1 MQVCRHCGWENPEI
15 AAFCTNCGT
24 GLGRDKGNGPRFR
37 ALGLTT
43 SRVEE
48 PTVDSIDAAWPT
60 AASPGGAHA
69 GNPTPAAGGLAPA
82 AGNAPAGS
90 GSGPALGASAARP
103 ASAGTASSSSAASI
117 PGATGA
123 AIAAG
128 PTASSAPGSAP
139 GSASTGSAS
148 TGSAGATAAA
158 ASTPAATLGS
168 SHPTGAA
175 SSTPASAAAFP
186 AIPAA
191 NTNPALRPVP
201 GRPAPRPMPAARPVP
216 VPTPGPRPVDNP
228 ARPVTHPAIHPIG
241 GVLAQTLVD
250 FVPDLEGSPT
260 QPNPTLRGGASPD
273 DTGHRRTEALV
284 SPSFIGAHAPIARR
298 STGPMLLPDEADI
311 SIDQPTDPQ
320 ALDALVAQTFRLDTP
335 AIDLPTAER
344 AAPEP
349 PADHPPEPPA
359 APAEP
364 MPAVTPAVQP
374 DPVLDIVTERTPEL
388 EPGPDED
395 DDEDAVAF
403 PTDPPPAATD
413 SLEEDGFDEFVDP
426 RDRADGEDEDDDG
439 IVSSIDQ
446 PGGEDPEI
454 ETPDD
459 ALAAAIN
466 AFSDERDARIRPPS
480 DSPFEAEDELEL
492 STSDLHAVDFEA
504 RVRAAAQLPDP
515 ITTSPSIRAVPPPLP
530 PAFVPR
536 FILRPFSQNLG
547 ERKIVPIGD
556 APVTIGRE
564 DSDIRVSEDLFVSP
578 RHARFTIHDGVLWI
592 DDLGSLN
599 GTWRRVRTEIE
610 LRAGDQVLIGQQIL
624 RIDAA
629 RARHN
634 GVPPSDG
641 TQRFGAPADRS
652 RFRITQIAADGD
664 PLDIY
669 HLPPDGCRLGRRL
682 GDLVFTDDTYM
693 SGTHA
698 LLVPGTD
705 TVKLHDLSS
714 RNGCWIRVPDRCRLQ
729 IGDAVMI
736 GRTVWRIGRPIT

>member
-1 MQVCRHCGWENPEI
+1 
-15 AAFCTNCGT
+15 
-24 GLGRDKGNGPRFR
+24 
-37 ALGLTT
+37 
-43 SRVEE
+43 
-48 PTVDSIDAAWPT
+48 
-60 AASPGGAHA
+60 
-69 GNPTPAAGGLAPA
+69 
-82 AGNAPAGS
+82 
-90 GSGPALGASAARP
+90 
-103 ASAGTASSSSAASI
+103 
-117 PGATGA
+117 
-123 AIAAG
+123 
-128 PTASSAPGSAP
+128 
-139 GSASTGSAS
+139 
-148 TGSAGATAAA
+148 
-158 ASTPAATLGS
+158 
-168 SHPTGAA
+168 
-175 SSTPASAAAFP
+175 
-186 AIPAA
+186 
-191 NTNPALRPVP
+191 
-201 GRPAPRPMPAARPVP
+201 MPAARPVP
-216 VPTPGPRPVDNP
+216 VPTPSPRPGDNP
-228 ARPVTHPAIHPIG
+228 ARPVTHPALHPIG

-250 FVPDLEGSPT
+250 YAPDLESSPT
-260 QPNPTLRGGASPD
+260 QPNPTLRAGPSPE

-284 SPSFIGAHAPIARR
+284 SPSFMGAHAPISRR
-298 STGPMLLPDEADI
+298 STGPVLLPDEADI

-320 ALDALVAQTFRLDTP
+320 SLDALVAAQTLRLDTAALDP
-335 AIDLPTAER
+335 LPIDPRTTER
-344 AAPEP
+344 AASEP
-349 PADHPPEPPA
+349 PAEPPPEPVAALVEP
-359 APAEP
+359 APAF
-364 MPAVTPAVQP
+364 TPADEP
-374 DPVLDIVTERTPEL
+374 DPLLDIITERTPEL
-388 EPGPDED
+388 ESGPGEDE
-395 DDEDAVAF
+395 DDEDAIAF

-426 RDRADGEDEDDDG
+426 SDRADGEDEDDDG

-466 AFSDERDARIRPPS
+466 AFSDEGDARMRPSS

-578 RHARFTIHDGVLWI
+578 RHARFTVQDGLLWI

-599 GTWRRVRTEIE
+599 GIWRRVRTEIE

-629 RARHN
+629 RARQN

-652 RFRITQIAADGD
+652 RFRITQIAADGE

-682 GDLVFTDDTYM
+682 GDLVFTEDTYM

-698 LLVPGTD
+698 LLVPGAD

-714 RNGCWIRVPDRCRLQ
+714 RNGCWIRVPVRCRLQ